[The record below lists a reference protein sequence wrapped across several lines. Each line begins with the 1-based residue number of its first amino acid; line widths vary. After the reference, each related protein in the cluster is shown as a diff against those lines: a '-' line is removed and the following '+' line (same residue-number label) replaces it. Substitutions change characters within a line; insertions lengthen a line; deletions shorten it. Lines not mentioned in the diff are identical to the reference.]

1 MLIIG
6 GTQGEL
12 IAVKSLKAARD
23 GWVGFDGV
31 ITIEDANFQGGLRIQ
46 SEKTRQAVFQFDDTD
61 RIGGRSSAPEVA
73 QIKRILEIGRQFRG
87 KRLMVHC
94 FQGQSRSA
102 GAALAILA
110 DRLGAGREKDAVDEL
125 LKICPMA
132 VCNRVVLQHADQL
145 LSRDG
150 AIMGA
155 WQAYEDTNDKAA
167 GVRLLRGLADLDF

>member
-6 GTQGEL
+6 SAQDEF

-31 ITIEDANFQGGLRIQ
+31 VTIEDAHFADGLRIQ
-46 SEKTRQAVFQFDDTD
+46 SDKTRQMVFQFDDTD
-61 RIGGRSSAPEVA
+61 RIGGHAFAPKLV
-73 QIKRILEIGRQFRG
+73 QIQCILEIGRQYRG
-87 KRLMVHC
+87 KRLLVHC

-110 DRLGAGREKDAVDEL
+110 DRLGAGQEKAAVDQL
-125 LKICPMA
+125 LQICPLA
-132 VCNRVVLQHADQL
+132 VCNRVVLQHADTL
-145 LSRDG
+145 LSRNG
-150 AIMGA
+150 AIMSA

-167 GVRLLRGLADLDF
+167 GVRLLRGLADQAG